1 MRPIQTLQR
10 NGENYRRSQ
19 RGVALIVALILLVI
33 ISLLGLSSMR
43 NTGLQERM
51 TANLFSRSVEF
62 QEVETAARDAQ
73 ALLPPVGA
81 PTFTAACTS
90 GLCTTPTATVT
101 PRWLDTTFSN
111 WTAGSTSISALVSAK
126 AKYFVEDMGTAESWA
141 GCSQEDPID
150 ARCLTPRYRI
160 SACSNGSTDNKCVGT
175 SYDHVT
181 LIQGSYR
188 P

>member
-1 MRPIQTLQR
+1 MERTR
-10 NGENYRRSQ
+10 KQ

-51 TANLFSRSVEF
+51 TANLFSRSQEF

-73 ALLPPVGA
+73 ALLPPNA
-81 PTFTAACTS
+81 TPTFTATCTG
-90 GLCTTPTATVT
+90 GLCTTPTATAT
-101 PRWLDTTFSN
+101 PRWLDTTFAA
-111 WTAGSTSISALVSAK
+111 WTAGSTSITGTLASAQ
-126 AKYFVEDMGTAESWA
+126 AKYVVEDMGTAESWA

-160 SACSNGSTDNKCVGT
+160 STCSNGSTDSKCIGT